1 MSHSHQDL
9 PVVAG
14 SFIHSDPSLAQF
26 WLTKNDPT
34 FKVFSYLIHKIEYE
48 TKIES
53 LSIRRNFW
61 SARIVAKM
69 DQSGWTNQQLVNLD
83 EDDSWS
89 VTCCLTAV
97 STWTKQGHSGF
108 FEQIRETTEA
118 PIKPIKGMGDWQC
131 LSLNNYLR

>member
-69 DQSGWTNQQLVNLD
+69 DQSGSTNQQLVNLD
-83 EDDSWS
+83 EDDS
-89 VTCCLTAV
+89 
-97 STWTKQGHSGF
+97 
-108 FEQIRETTEA
+108 
-118 PIKPIKGMGDWQC
+118 
-131 LSLNNYLR
+131 